1 MLSRWLKAMV
11 QLQPRIARQPR
22 PDIDSLIT
30 VPIGAWRVLYKV
42 QLEATRAVSNPM
54 WVMVTLSTANNSES
68 NTAFTQSVYNP
79 YTTIVFLGV
88 NMIES
93 LQLASKTVYYLNA
106 KDASGSVTALYFNG
120 ATPAPPTLLIAECAY
135 L

>member
-54 WVMVTLSTANNSES
+54 RVMVTLSTANNSES

-93 LQLASKTVYYLNA
+93 LQLAALSRN
-106 KDASGSVTALYFNG
+106 SVIFTFSHHARQIRS
-120 ATPAPPTLLIAECAY
+120 TLKMVHL
-135 L
+135 